1 MSLSKSAMFAAVFA
15 EASDNDPDFSDGL
28 SAVRGRADIHYG
40 DDNKIDKGATA
51 AGIARDVAMYTE
63 GKAVLSEHKVRY
75 SKRTAVPYS
84 VDGKPMVDIPNGA
97 SFVLVSAGHL
107 ASSPAYRFAIFS
119 KR

>member
-1 MSLSKSAMFAAVFA
+1 MSLSKSAMLAAVFA

-40 DDNKIDKGATA
+40 DDNKVDKVATE
-51 AGIARDVAMYTE
+51 AGIARDVALYTE
-63 GKAVLSEHKVRY
+63 GKAVLRHYKVSY

-97 SFVLVSAGHL
+97 SFVLVSAGHI
-107 ASSPAYRFAIFS
+107 ATSQAYRFAMFS